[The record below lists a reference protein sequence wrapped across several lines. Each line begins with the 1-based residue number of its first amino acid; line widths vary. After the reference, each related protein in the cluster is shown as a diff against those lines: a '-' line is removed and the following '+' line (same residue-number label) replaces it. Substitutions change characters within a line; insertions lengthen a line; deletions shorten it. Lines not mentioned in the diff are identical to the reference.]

1 MNAIQ
6 RLVDELG
13 DLKADKARLEDRETA
28 IKSILIKKGVTPVE
42 GDYFRCTV
50 SESKRTYID
59 WKTIAAKLDPS
70 RQLVNAHTTRK
81 PVTTVRC
88 VARKGGAA

>member
-13 DLKADKARLEDRETA
+13 DLKADIARLQDREAA
-28 IKSILIKKGVTPVE
+28 IKSILIKKGVSPVE
-42 GDYFRCTV
+42 GDYFRVTV
-50 SESKRTYID
+50 SDSKRTYVD
-59 WKTIAAKLDPS
+59 WKSIAEKLKPS
-70 RQLVNAHTTRK
+70 RQLVTAHTTIK
-81 PVTTVRC
+81 PVTSVRC